1 MLTGRCVGVGGVT
14 DGQGEPVADLDTR
27 RRLDDCAEP
36 GDLRRCRV
44 ARCCAHGPERRD
56 APANEAARAARRRA
70 CPRCRGDRAK
80 PRQRGAACDR
90 AMRWRAVTLTA
101 SSSVLSAVQAVAG
114 ARRRPAAQAASLVH
128 VSGCRVGRASFV
140 AGTHRYRR
148 SIKGTAQRHRPA
160 RAAIAQRK
168 RALSDDRSYRSHVS
182 LITAHGAGGPLTPS
196 AVTLGTLRRVPK
208 RCR

>member
-1 MLTGRCVGVGGVT
+1 MNLSPTSTRAGASMTALSPVT
-14 DGQGEPVADLDTR
+14 CADAESHDAALAAQNAAIAPTNEP
-27 RRLDDCAEP
+27 
-36 GDLRRCRV
+36 
-44 ARCCAHGPERRD
+44 
-56 APANEAARAARRRA
+56 ARAARRRP
-70 CPRCRGDRAK
+70 CPRRRCDRAK
-80 PRQRGAACDR
+80 PRQREAACDR
-90 AMRWRAVTLTA
+90 TMRWTAVTLTA